1 MRPPGVRAMPSLLTT
16 TCLAFALALL
26 FTALLRR
33 LLRHAPRERPKEAR
47 ALGDAAAAG
56 TMPRM
61 GGVAVVAAAGLAL
74 ALPGWL
80 GWPLNNFGDAS
91 LLRQLA
97 APVLLVLA
105 AGTAD
110 DGWNLAPAW
119 KFAAQAAA
127 GLWVVALGL
136 RVKAVLHHA
145 LPLWA
150 SVVVT
155 LVWLVGC
162 SNAFNLIDGLDGLAT
177 GLALFATGT
186 VLAHA
191 VLIGEPALALVMGA
205 LFGALAA
212 FLLFNFPPASI
223 YLGDAGSLSIGFLLG
238 CMALVWANKA
248 TTTIGLMAP
257 LFALTVPMLDT
268 GVAIVRRGLTGQP
281 LFAGDQRH
289 IHHRLLR
296 RGLTT
301 RRAVLLLYAVAG
313 AGAVAS
319 LVLADVRQRETY
331 ELVIL
336 LFVGLAAIGVQQLGY
351 AEFSEVGRL
360 LRRGRLDPRKTLHGQ
375 VALRHWAQEIARAQ
389 DFDQLWECLRQAG
402 VALDFHGLEFRAGP
416 AAAPRWRR
424 RQTLSGEAPAAGA
437 EFCGW
442 RCQIPLGAQG
452 SLGAVEYWRGLNAE
466 QPGFVD
472 DVAGILGAALS
483 ERLPALS
490 GAAAQ
495 AAGAP

>member
-1 MRPPGVRAMPSLLTT
+1 MPSLLTT
-16 TCLAFALALL
+16 VSLAFALGLL
-26 FTALLRR
+26 LTAALRR
-33 LLRHAPRERPKEAR
+33 LLRATPGRRSEAR
-47 ALGDAAAAG
+47 RLGEAG
-56 TMPRM
+56 PAPAVPRM
-61 GGVAVVAAAGLAL
+61 GGVAVMAAAAL
-74 ALPGWL
+74 ALLLPGGL
-80 GWPLNNFGDAS
+80 GWPLNNFGDAA

-97 APVLLVLA
+97 VPVLLVLA

-110 DGWNLAPAW
+110 DGWGLAPAW
-119 KFAAQAAA
+119 KFAVQGAA
-127 GLWVVALGL
+127 GLWVIGLGL
-136 RVKAVLHHA
+136 RVKAVLHHP

-155 LVWLVGC
+155 LLWLVGC

-205 LFGALAA
+205 LTGALAA

-223 YLGDAGSLSIGFLLG
+223 YLGDAGSLTIGFVLG

-248 TTTIGLMAP
+248 TTTIGLIAP

-268 GVAIVRRGLTGQP
+268 AVAIVRRGLTGQP

-296 RGLTT
+296 RGLTP

-313 AGAVAS
+313 AGAAVS
-319 LVLADVRQRETY
+319 LLLADLRQRETY

-336 LFVGLAAIGVQQLGY
+336 LFVGLAAIGVQQLRY

-360 LRRGRLDPRKTLHGQ
+360 LRRGRLDPRKALQAQ
-375 VALRHWAQEIARAQ
+375 VALRHWAQEIGRAQ
-389 DFDQLWECLRQAG
+389 DYEQLWECVRQAG
-402 VALDFHGLEFRAGP
+402 LALEFDGIAFRAGSAEAP
-416 AAAPRWRR
+416 LWQRREAPGGEAAAQR
-424 RQTLSGEAPAAGA
+424 G
-437 EFCGW
+437 GW
-442 RCQIPLGAQG
+442 RMEIPLGEDGRQG
-452 SLGAVEYWRGLNAE
+452 RVEFWRGLNPE
-466 QPGFVD
+466 QPSFAD
-472 DVAGILGAALS
+472 DVAGILGNALAH
-483 ERLPALS
+483 RLPRLE
-490 GAAAQ
+490 GAGAR
-495 AAGAP
+495 AAGAGS